1 VSTLPRSGTAVPI
14 ASIRLAGVAA
24 AAAVMLGGPV
34 VALAHGLSPTYQSPL
49 PLAVYLAGAAATV
62 ALSFVFV
69 LARDMRA
76 GAAAPGRVTPVPAV
90 VRYGLRA
97 IGLAGWGWIMAQ
109 GIAGGSSAAAI
120 ADLFLWIYGWVGLA
134 ILSAL
139 VFPVWEWLDP
149 FATLHDLGAG
159 LLRRLGVTGWAP
171 SELPRWMRLWPAT
184 VGFAFFVWL
193 ELAAEPGNAEL
204 TLILAGYT
212 LLTLALMA
220 QYGREPWRA
229 GGETFSVW
237 FRTLNRLAAT
247 GVAPS
252 TDPDADPDAVDGR
265 SVLRRPF
272 ASGLLEGSWE
282 TPRIMLLAFGTGS
295 IIFDGL
301 SQTVVFASV
310 FGAPTLLP
318 ESLLLVAFLGTIAAA
333 ALAVARTVSPGAI
346 GAGLLPIATGYL
358 VAHYLTYLLIDGQR
372 ILVAL
377 SDPLQQGSDLFGT
390 AFFEPSAGWLPPGL
404 VWTAQLAAVVG
415 GHMLGAW
422 AGHVAAQRDMDAVAA
437 HQGLNAHGTL
447 NGNGNG
453 NGGKAGRDLRH
464 RKIHDPDPLPGPRR
478 NVRMREIPLAIVMVA
493 LTTLTLWS
501 LGQAIV
507 VEGDE
512 AAAPRVAVLVR
523 P

>member
-1 VSTLPRSGTAVPI
+1 MPAADLGLARTLV
-14 ASIRLAGVAA
+14 RLGGVLF

-34 VALAHGLSPTYQSPL
+34 VALAHGLSPVYQSPL
-49 PLAVYLAGAAATV
+49 PLAVYLVGAAATV

-69 LARDMRA
+69 VARDMRA
-76 GAAAPGRVTPVPAV
+76 APAGPGRIAPVPAL
-90 VRYGLRA
+90 VRHGLRV
-97 IGLAGWGWIMAQ
+97 IGLGGWLWILAQ
-109 GIAGGSSAAAI
+109 GIAGGSSDAAI
-120 ADLFLWIYGWVGLA
+120 AGLFLWVYGWVGIA

-139 VFPVWEWLDP
+139 VFPAWEWLDP
-149 FATLHDLGAG
+149 FTTLHDAGAWV
-159 LLRRLGVTGWAP
+159 LRRAGIAGWAP
-171 SELPRWMRLWPAT
+171 SALPCGARLWPAV

-193 ELAAEPGNAEL
+193 ELAAVPGNAEL

-220 QYGREPWRA
+220 QYGRDAWRA
-229 GGETFSVW
+229 SGETFSVW
-237 FRTLNRLAAT
+237 FRSLNRLAAI
-247 GVAPS
+247 GVAPC
-252 TDPDADPDAVDGR
+252 TGLGPDADPDAVDRR
-265 SVLRRPF
+265 SVVRRPF
-272 ASGLLEGSWE
+272 ASGLLVGSWE
-282 TPRIMLLAFGTGS
+282 TPRIVLVALGTGS

-301 SQTVVFASV
+301 SQTVLFASV
-310 FGAPTLLP
+310 FGVPALLP
-318 ESLLLVAFLGTIAAA
+318 KSLLLFVFLGIIVAA

-372 ILVAL
+372 ILIAV

-390 AFFEPSAGWLPPGL
+390 AFFEPAAGWLPPGL

-422 AGHVAAQRDMDAVAA
+422 AGHVTAQRDMDAAA
-437 HQGLNAHGTL
+437 SPYGAWNS

-478 NVRMREIPLAIVMVA
+478 NVRRREIPLAIVMVA

-501 LGQAIV
+501 LGQTIV
-507 VEGDE
+507 SN
-512 AAAPRVAVLVR
+512 PI
-523 P
+523 

>member
-1 VSTLPRSGTAVPI
+1 MLAVAAHPTRTLV
-14 ASIRLAGVAA
+14 RLGGLLA

-34 VALAHGLSPTYQSPL
+34 AALAHGLSPTYQSPL
-49 PLAVYLAGAAATV
+49 PLAVYLVGAAATV

-76 GAAAPGRVTPVPAV
+76 APAAPGQVAPVPGF
-90 VRYGLRA
+90 VRLGLRA
-97 IGLAGWGWIMAQ
+97 IGLAGWLWIMAQ
-109 GIAGGSSAAAI
+109 GIAGGSSDAAVAG
-120 ADLFLWIYGWVGLA
+120 LFLWVYGWVGIA

-149 FATLHDLGAG
+149 FTTLHDIGVWG
-159 LLRRLGVTGWAP
+159 LRRAGVRGWAP
-171 SELPRWMRLWPAT
+171 SPLPRGARLWPAAI
-184 VGFAFFVWL
+184 GFAFFIWL
-193 ELAAEPGNAEL
+193 ELAAVPGNAEL

-212 LLTLALMA
+212 VLTLALMA
-220 QYGREPWRA
+220 QYGRDTWRA
-229 GGETFSVW
+229 AGETFSIW
-237 FRTLNRLAAT
+237 FRTLNRLAAI
-247 GVAPS
+247 GVVPAPVAGDGS
-252 TDPDADPDAVDGR
+252 EADPDAVDGR

-272 ASGLLEGSWE
+272 ASGLLIGSWE
-282 TPRIMLLAFGTGS
+282 TPRIILVAFGTGS

-301 SQTVVFASV
+301 SQTVAFASV
-310 FGAPTLLP
+310 FGAPALLAR
-318 ESLLLVAFLGTIAAA
+318 SLLLFAFLGIIAAA
-333 ALAVARTVSPGAI
+333 ALVVARTVSPGAI

-372 ILVAL
+372 ILIAV

-390 AFFEPSAGWLPPGL
+390 AFFEPAAGWLPPGL
-404 VWTAQLAAVVG
+404 VWTAQLVAVVG

-422 AGHVAAQRDMDAVAA
+422 AGHVTAQRDMDAAA
-437 HQGLNAHGTL
+437 FPYGNG

-507 VEGDE
+507 VEE
-512 AAAPRVAVLVR
+512 ESASMPAAVAR
-523 P
+523 AG